1 MKVFLT
7 GATGF
12 VGQAVLRHLLDAGHQ
27 VRTLVRIPSRFDQ
40 HPKLETVVGDVTEP
54 ESLQGKL
61 SDCDAVIHL
70 VGIIRE
76 FPSRNITFHKLHT
89 EATRNVLRA
98 AKEQKVSRFLQMSAN
113 GARADAVT
121 GYHKTK
127 WEAEQLV
134 RQSEVDWTI
143 FRPSLV
149 FGPRDQFVNMLADL
163 IRRLPAVP
171 VMGDGKYR
179 LQPVSIKDVAEG
191 FVNALTTSESIGR
204 TFHCGGPQPYS
215 YDEILDM
222 IGAAIGKSPVCK
234 LHQPL
239 LLMKPLIGL
248 LQSIPQFPMTG
259 DQLQMLLEENICDP
273 SEWRQTLH
281 LELRDFTS
289 GIAEYLIRQ

>member
-1 MKVFLT
+1 
-7 GATGF
+7 
-12 VGQAVLRHLLDAGHQ
+12 
-27 VRTLVRIPSRFDQ
+27 
-40 HPKLETVVGDVTEP
+40 
-54 ESLQGKL
+54 
-61 SDCDAVIHL
+61 
-70 VGIIRE
+70 
-76 FPSRNITFHKLHT
+76 
-89 EATRNVLRA
+89 
-98 AKEQKVSRFLQMSAN
+98 
-113 GARADAVT
+113 
-121 GYHKTK
+121 
-127 WEAEQLV
+127 
-134 RQSEVDWTI
+134 
-143 FRPSLV
+143 
-149 FGPRDQFVNMLADL
+149 
-163 IRRLPAVP
+163 
-171 VMGDGKYR
+171 MGDGKYR